1 MSTHGKRFD
10 LQLKGSG
17 PTPYSRGGDG
27 RSPLGPVLREYIVSE
42 AMYRLGVPTTRALA
56 AVSTGDTVARD
67 RFLPGAVLAR
77 VASSHIRIGTFEYFA
92 ARRDTEALK
101 ILADHVIAR
110 HYPDA
115 QTSDNPALALL
126 EGVISRQARLIA
138 QWQLL
143 GFIHGVMN
151 TDNMLICGETIDYG
165 PCAFMDQ
172 FNPDQVFSSID
183 HGGRYAYRKQ
193 PGIAHWNLSCL
204 AQALL
209 PVLHE
214 DQERAVELAQNAINA
229 FPDAFLQ
236 AHTQGMAHKLGL
248 QALGE
253 QDTALVEE
261 LWQLMAEHALDF
273 TLTFRRLA
281 DLARDG
287 DGSEHSV
294 ANLFDFPA
302 SMQPWLG
309 RWRARLAQ
317 DSLSAAERQAL
328 MYRANPVFIPRNHR
342 VEAAIAAA
350 TDRDDLSVFQQL
362 VDVLGNPHEYRAAL
376 ALYATPPRA
385 EQVVQQ
391 TFCGT

>member
-1 MSTHGKRFD
+1 
-10 LQLKGSG
+10 
-17 PTPYSRGGDG
+17 
-27 RSPLGPVLREYIVSE
+27 
-42 AMYRLGVPTTRALA
+42 
-56 AVSTGDTVARD
+56 
-67 RFLPGAVLAR
+67 
-77 VASSHIRIGTFEYFA
+77 
-92 ARRDTEALK
+92 
-101 ILADHVIAR
+101 
-110 HYPDA
+110 
-115 QTSDNPALALL
+115 
-126 EGVISRQARLIA
+126 
-138 QWQLL
+138 
-143 GFIHGVMN
+143 MN

-193 PGIAHWNLSCL
+193 PAIAHWNLSCL

-209 PVLHE
+209 PILHE
-214 DQERAVELAQNAINA
+214 DPERAVELAQNAINA

-236 AHTQGMAHKLGL
+236 AHTQGMARKVGL

-253 QDTALVEE
+253 QDSALVED
-261 LWQLMAEHALDF
+261 LWQLMAEHELDF
-273 TLTFRRLA
+273 TLCFRRLA

-287 DGSEHSV
+287 DGSGENNV
-294 ANLFDFPA
+294 GELFEFPD
-302 SMQPWLG
+302 SLQPWLK
-309 RWRARLAQ
+309 RWRERAAQ
-317 DSLSAAERQAL
+317 DALSPVDRQAL
-328 MYRANPVFIPRNHR
+328 MYSANPVFIPRNHL